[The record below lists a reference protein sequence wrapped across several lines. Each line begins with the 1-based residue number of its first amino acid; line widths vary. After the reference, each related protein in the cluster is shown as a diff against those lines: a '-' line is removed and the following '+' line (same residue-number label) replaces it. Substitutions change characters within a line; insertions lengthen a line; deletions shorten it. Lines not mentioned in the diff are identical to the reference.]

1 MFWVITSPTNAAKA
15 VHPPLMTMRHN
26 GRRLAVASF
35 VDARDHVF
43 GVYSVHKRMAEL
55 NMSHQANQIVI
66 TSKKFRKDFPREFSA
81 MELWLGNR
89 SIYEVDTQFVY
100 SKLGLGLW
108 KGTFNKLWL
117 FNRTEYDL
125 LIVLD
130 GDVLIRHNILHW
142 FDYPAPAATQPKDQ
156 LEWNSGAMVIR
167 PDTSV
172 FDKMMDLLPKSSRF
186 KGDIN
191 NRTEN
196 WNSGYGDQGFL
207 SSFFTSNE
215 VPSGE
220 RMHTMP
226 QAASILSSSIR
237 TAGFSYFMKL
247 RRHIIETVHFTIHKP
262 YRYKTKSSDPIICG
276 FFQEWKDSL
285 HGIENYI
292 DPIPHDYL
300 RECPPTNIS
309 LL

>member
-1 MFWVITSPTNAAKA
+1 
-15 VHPPLMTMRHN
+15 MRHN

-130 GDVLIRHNILHW
+130 GGV
-142 FDYPAPAATQPKDQ
+142 
-156 LEWNSGAMVIR
+156 VIR

-247 RRHIIETVHFTIHKP
+247 RRHIIET
-262 YRYKTKSSDPIICG
+262 
-276 FFQEWKDSL
+276 
-285 HGIENYI
+285 
-292 DPIPHDYL
+292 
-300 RECPPTNIS
+300 
-309 LL
+309 